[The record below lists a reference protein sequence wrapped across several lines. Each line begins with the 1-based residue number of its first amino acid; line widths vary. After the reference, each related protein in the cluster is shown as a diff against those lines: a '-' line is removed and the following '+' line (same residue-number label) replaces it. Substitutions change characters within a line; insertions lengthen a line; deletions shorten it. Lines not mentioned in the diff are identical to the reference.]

1 MNIQLSVTLWTI
13 ICFCLAML
21 ILNKLLFKPLLQVM
35 DARQEKIHRARSK
48 QKAHMEAYEQEL
60 KGLQEARDAEKQQ
73 KVLQAAAELQAS
85 EEQAARDLLLRRR
98 ADAAE
103 IEGYREQLMAE
114 SQTLKTEL
122 AAGLDNLAKTFAD
135 RLAT

>member
-1 MNIQLSVTLWTI
+1 MNIQLSVALWTI

-35 DARQEKIHRARSK
+35 DARQEKIDRARGK

-60 KGLQEARDAEKQQ
+60 KALEEARDAEKQQ
-73 KVLQAAAELQAS
+73 KAAEAAAALLAS
-85 EEQAARDLLLRRR
+85 QEQAGQELLLRRQ

-103 IEGYREQLMAE
+103 IETYREQLMAE
-114 SQTLKTEL
+114 SQALKTKL
-122 AAGLDNLAKTFAD
+122 DAGLDELAKTFAE
-135 RLAT
+135 RLAS

>member
-35 DARQEKIHRARSK
+35 DARQERIDRAHGK
-48 QKAHMEAYEQEL
+48 QKAYAEAYDQEL
-60 KGLQEARDAEKQQ
+60 KALEKAREAEKQQ
-73 KVLQAAAELQAS
+73 KALEAAASLQAS
-85 EEQAARDLLLRRR
+85 QEQAGRDLAAARQ

-103 IEGYREQLMAE
+103 IEEYREQLRDE
-114 SQTLKTEL
+114 SQELKSKL
-122 AAGLDNLAKTFAD
+122 DAGLSSLAETFAE
-135 RLAT
+135 RLAS

>member
-1 MNIQLSVTLWTI
+1 MNIQLSVALWTI

-35 DARQEKIHRARSK
+35 DARQEKIDRARGK

-60 KGLQEARDAEKQQ
+60 KALEEAREAEKQQ
-73 KVLQAAAELQAS
+73 KILQAAAALQAS
-85 EEQAARDLLLRRR
+85 QEQTGLDLAAQRQ

-103 IEGYREQLMAE
+103 IEAYREQLMAE
-114 SQTLKTEL
+114 SQVLKTKLDDGLEAL
-122 AAGLDNLAKTFAD
+122 ATTFAE
-135 RLAT
+135 RLAS